1 MNKKIIQTKLAPA
14 AIGPYSQG
22 VLIEST
28 KTLYMSGQIGLVP
41 GTNNLIS
48 DVLEDQ
54 VKQVFENIREIVKEA
69 GGDLNNIVKLT
80 LFMVDLKDFSIVNE
94 IMKSFFD
101 QPFPARSTVEIS
113 ELPKGALF
121 EAEAIAVF

>member
-1 MNKKIIQTKLAPA
+1 
-14 AIGPYSQG
+14 
-22 VLIEST
+22 
-28 KTLYMSGQIGLVP
+28 MSGQIGLVP